1 MVLVEELRVLNNKKR
16 EANSV
21 PATAEHAVTHSS
33 KEVFK
38 PRLIFWEVTKGC
50 NLRCVHCRATATEL
64 SSPTDL
70 PTAKALDI
78 IDQIA
83 AMGNPILVLSGGEPL
98 YRSDIFQLASYAK
111 DKGLRVALAT
121 NGTLVTK
128 EVARMI
134 ADSGVKRV
142 SISLDG
148 ADAMTHDS
156 FRGIPGAFEAALHG
170 LRNLQE
176 VGMSTQ
182 INMTIAR
189 HNADQLPRVLEMA
202 RTVGADALHT
212 FLLVPVGCGVDIAN
226 DQMVPPDEYE
236 SMLNWFYDQSLEGGI
251 ELKATCAPHYF
262 RVVRQRRAEERREAE
277 RSEVRGERSEVG
289 DCRSQIADCRSE
301 NLTLK
306 AANSTMKQ
314 EIGPTEM
321 IMPGGTGISL
331 KPQGAPM
338 GHHTGHPAGN
348 HTGHPGGHPGDM
360 NAMTKGCLA
369 GTGVC
374 FISHEGEV
382 FPCGYLPAIAGD
394 LRKEKFADIW
404 TNAKVFNDLR
414 DTDNLKGKCGCCEFR
429 NVCMGCRARAFAATG
444 DYLDPEPFCVYEP
457 KSAALREKMEQRG
470 R

>member
-1 MVLVEELRVLNNKKR
+1 MKVLEGNDVVTIPFGQ
-16 EANSV
+16 
-21 PATAEHAVTHSS
+21 PAQHAT
-33 KEVFK
+33 KQEFK

-50 NLRCVHCRATATEL
+50 NLRCIHCRATATEL

-70 PTAKALDI
+70 PTSRALDI

-83 AMGNPILVLSGGEPL
+83 ALANPILVLSGGEPL
-98 YRSDIFQLASYAK
+98 YRSDIFQLATYAR

-128 EVARMI
+128 EIARMI
-134 ADSGVKRV
+134 ADSGIKRV

-148 ADAMTHDS
+148 ADAMTHDT

-170 LRNLQE
+170 FRNLKE
-176 VGMSTQ
+176 VGMSVQ

-189 HNADQLPRVLEMA
+189 HNADQLPRVLDLA
-202 RTVGADALHT
+202 KDIGADALHT
-212 FLLVPVGCGVDIAN
+212 FLLVPVGCGVDIAD

-236 SMLNWFYDQSLEGGI
+236 RMLNWFYDRSLEGGI

-262 RVVRQRRAEERREAE
+262 RVVRQRRVADRRAAEAE
-277 RSEVRGERSEVG
+277 AKG
-289 DCRSQIADCRSE
+289 
-301 NLTLK
+301 
-306 AANSTMKQ
+306 AAAVTHPEPGNGHPHDASA
-314 EIGPTEM
+314 IGPTDTL
-321 IMPGGTGISL
+321 MPGGTGIIL
-331 KPQGAPM
+331 HQTKPQMPPPGQ
-338 GHHTGHPAGN
+338 HTGHPS
-348 HTGHPGGHPGDM
+348 GHPNDM

-404 TNAKVFNDLR
+404 ANAKVFNDLR
-414 DTDNLKGKCGCCEFR
+414 DTNNLKGKCGCCEFR

-457 KSAALREKMEQRG
+457 KSEALKAKVKQRES
-470 R
+470 